1 MEPSVT
7 PVANLREHNIFS
19 LNFLNVYLLML
30 EGEMLPGYKAPALIN
45 RMDVRLL
52 LNKLE
57 AIAEHQ
63 APELNEKEQKTLL
76 ASYSLMNKLLAC
88 EHAEYLSGM
97 ITQQMPEGHALKSNP
112 VFRQTMHAN
121 NEWLMNFQMAD
132 EARAITG
139 LREWIDQLQSSVLY

>member
-1 MEPSVT
+1 MEPSVS

-30 EGEMLPGYKAPALIN
+30 EGEMLPGYKAPALIH

-57 AIAEHQ
+57 ALAEHQ
-63 APELNEKEQKTLL
+63 IPALNEKEQKTLV

-112 VFRQTMHAN
+112 VFRQTMHVN
-121 NEWLMNFQMAD
+121 NEWLMNVQIAD
-132 EARAITG
+132 EAQTVAGIK
-139 LREWIDQLQSSVLY
+139 EWIEQLQSSVLY